1 MAEEPP
7 RDYAEVPPADG
18 GRAFEQH
25 VKSRSTWLRL
35 VFMIV
40 VGLLFEVTRIVTA
53 VVVIL
58 QFLHVLFTGE
68 TNPRLKDFGSSLA
81 AYTQQMVSYLTFNT
95 EVRPFP
101 FDAGWPA
108 PTAGTRD

>member
-1 MAEEPP
+1 MVDESP
-7 RDYAEVPPADG
+7 RDYAEVPPTG

-40 VGLLFEVTRIVTA
+40 VGLLFEVTRIVIA

-58 QFLHVLFTGE
+58 QFLHVLFAGE
-68 TNPRLKDFGSSLA
+68 TNPRLKDFGNSLA
-81 AYTQQMVSYLTFNT
+81 SYTQQMVSYLTFNT

-101 FDAGWPA
+101 FDAGWPSGA
-108 PTAGTRD
+108 ARE

>member
-1 MAEEPP
+1 MGADPP
-7 RDYAEVPPADG
+7 RDYAQEPPAGG
-18 GRAFEQH
+18 GRAFEEH

-40 VGLLFEVTRIVTA
+40 VGLLFEVTRLVTA

-68 TNPRLKDFGSSLA
+68 INPRLKDFGNSLA
-81 AYTQQMVSYLTFNT
+81 TYTQHMGSYLTFNT

-108 PTAGTRD
+108 PTDGARE

>member
-7 RDYAEVPPADG
+7 RDYAHEPPPG
-18 GRAFEQH
+18 GPSFEQH

-35 VFMIV
+35 VFMIIMW
-40 VGLLFEVTRIVTA
+40 LLFEVTRFVTA
-53 VVVIL
+53 VAVIL

-68 TNPRLKDFGSSLA
+68 ANPRLKQFGQSLA
-81 AYTQQMVSYLTFNT
+81 TYTHEMVSYLTFNT

-101 FDAGWPA
+101 FDAEWPTGA
-108 PTAGTRD
+108 TRD

>member
-1 MAEEPP
+1 MVDEPP
-7 RDYAEVPPADG
+7 RDYAQTPPTG
-18 GRAFEQH
+18 GSAFEEH

-35 VFMIV
+35 VFMIIMWV
-40 VGLLFEVTRIVTA
+40 LYEVTRFVTA

-68 TNPRLKDFGSSLA
+68 TNPRLKDFGQSLA
-81 AYTQQMVSYLTFNT
+81 AYTHQMVSYLTFNT

-101 FDAGWPA
+101 FDAEWPPA
-108 PTAGTRD
+108 ATRD

>member
-1 MAEEPP
+1 MVDETP
-7 RDYAEVPPADG
+7 RDYAQEPPTE

-40 VGLLFEVTRIVTA
+40 IWVLYELTRVVTA
-53 VVVIL
+53 VVAVL

-81 AYTQQMVSYLTFNT
+81 TYTQQMVSYLTFNT

-101 FDAGWPA
+101 FDAGWP
-108 PTAGTRD
+108 PPGTRD